1 LHVQDAAGTHDGSY
15 SVMDDLF
22 NKLTEVLLL
31 EGQEILRSL
40 RWLLGAFRTQLTA
53 CNSVHD

>member
-1 LHVQDAAGTHDGSY
+1 MQDAAGTHDGSY